1 MISKTNKKIK
11 IGLCGF
17 GKMGKR
23 HYETYKKFDN
33 VIVDAVYDP
42 CIPDRDDLDVFL
54 EKAATLDGV
63 SICSPSDHHLEN
75 ALSILSINKDIKLLI
90 EKPIS
95 NNLFDLKLLEPH
107 KKNILVGHI
116 ERFNPVVNRLKSLIA
131 DQKPTILNIKT
142 KRLGFF
148 VCEKGSVAE
157 DLLVHDVDI
166 VSYILK
172 QEPKASYLFCNRNKF
187 AFLVSE
193 YKDVVSMSEASWVHP
208 PKERVLEITTH
219 NGLYSANFETQK
231 LKFYDASGFE
241 YDLTSDEFTWPLDI
255 ELAHFLDMIE
265 KDAQP
270 KCNIREAYSAIQT
283 ILEPQR
289 TK

>member
-1 MISKTNKKIK
+1 M
-11 IGLCGF
+11 
-17 GKMGKR
+17 
-23 HYETYKKFDN
+23 
-33 VIVDAVYDP
+33 
-42 CIPDRDDLDVFL
+42 
-54 EKAATLDGV
+54 
-63 SICSPSDHHLEN
+63 
-75 ALSILSINKDIKLLI
+75 I

-95 NNLFDLKLLEPH
+95 DNLFDLKALKPF
-107 KKNILVGHI
+107 KNNILVGHI

-166 VSYILK
+166 ISYILGK
-172 QEPKASYLFCNRNKF
+172 KPTASYLFCNRNKF

-193 YKDVVSMSEASWVHP
+193 FEDLISVSEASWVHP

-219 NGLYSANFETQK
+219 NGLYSANFGTQK
-231 LKFYDASGFE
+231 LSFYDASGFE
-241 YDLTSDEFTWPLDI
+241 YDLTADEFTWPLDL

-265 KDAQP
+265 KNLRP
-270 KCNIREAYSAIQT
+270 KCNIHEAYEAIKT
-283 ILEPQR
+283 ILEPKR
-289 TK
+289 KI

>member
-1 MISKTNKKIK
+1 MTSKTNKKIK

-33 VIVDAVYDP
+33 VVVDAIYDP
-42 CIPDRDDLDVFL
+42 CIPGRDNFSSFL
-54 EKAATLDGV
+54 SKAEGLDGV
-63 SICSPSDHHLEN
+63 SVCSPSDHHIGN
-75 ALSILSINKDIKLLI
+75 ALSILSVNKHIKLLI

-95 NNLFDLKLLEPH
+95 SDLFDLKVLEPF
-107 KKNILVGHI
+107 KNNILVGHI

-131 DQKPTILNIKT
+131 NQKPTILNIKT

-157 DLLVHDVDI
+157 DLLVHDADI
-166 VSYILK
+166 ISYILGK
-172 QEPKASYLFCNRNKF
+172 KPTSSHLFSNRNKF

-193 YKDVVSMSEASWVHP
+193 FDNTVSMSEASWVHP
-208 PKERVLEITTH
+208 QKERVLEITTH

-231 LKFYDASGFE
+231 LSFYDASGFE

-255 ELAHFLDMIE
+255 ELAHFLDMI
-265 KDAQP
+265 KKNAQP
-270 KCNIREAYSAIQT
+270 KCSVHEAYEAIK
-283 ILEPQR
+283 IVLEPKR
-289 TK
+289 KI